1 MSKKSNVST
10 DLGYYSLYLLRY
22 LKVNRF
28 PQADDAAFINARA
41 DRAADTYEQARRDG
55 YPADGA
61 QELAMAVL
69 TDGLG
74 LSRCNVLEEVVANEF
89 SHEVGD
95 AAREAFM
102 EKVLPEVDEVFAIY
116 DLSDGGFSQ
125 TKEYDDLYNELTGAV
140 ALYIEAY
147 GV

>member
-1 MSKKSNVST
+1 MNEKSNVSI

-22 LKVNRF
+22 LKTNHY

-41 DRAADTYEQARRDG
+41 DRAAGTYEQARREG
-55 YPADGA
+55 YPTDGA

-69 TDGLG
+69 TEGLG
-74 LSRCNVLEEVVANEF
+74 LSHWNVLEEVVANEF
-89 SHEVGD
+89 YDEVGD
-95 AAREAFM
+95 DVREAFL
-102 EKVLPEVDEVFAIY
+102 EKVLPLVEGVFSIY
-116 DLSDGGFSQ
+116 DLSGDGFGQSA
-125 TKEYDDLYNELTGAV
+125 EYDNLYNELTGAV

>member
-1 MSKKSNVST
+1 MNEKSNVSI

-22 LKVNRF
+22 LKTNHYA
-28 PQADDAAFINARA
+28 QADDAAFINARA
-41 DRAADTYEQARRDG
+41 DRAAGTYEQARREG
-55 YPADGA
+55 YPTDGA

-74 LSRCNVLEEVVANEF
+74 LSRWNVLEEVVANEF
-89 SHEVGD
+89 YDEVGD
-95 AAREAFM
+95 DVREAFL
-102 EKVLPEVDEVFAIY
+102 EKVLPLVEGVFSIY
-116 DLSDGGFSQ
+116 DLSGDGFGQSA
-125 TKEYDDLYNELTGAV
+125 EYDNLYNELTGAV